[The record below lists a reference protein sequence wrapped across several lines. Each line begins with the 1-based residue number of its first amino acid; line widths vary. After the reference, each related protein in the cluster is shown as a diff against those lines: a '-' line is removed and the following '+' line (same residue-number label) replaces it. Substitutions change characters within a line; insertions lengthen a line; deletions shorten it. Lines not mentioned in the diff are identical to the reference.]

1 MNDIS
6 EFMKTMKELYAI
18 WYNREYDY
26 CGSIWS
32 GVFKSTMVEGGR
44 YLEYCRRYIMMNPVR
59 AGIVSQVKDYRWVWG
74 ADLEETEGFA
84 GCLPEWSVMV
94 RVAQVGAGKIFGS
107 EAFVRKWIY
116 GLGDKFLA
124 ARTAAH
130 AVGSIGFSSHGWR
143 LANKDVLILCGKSA
157 AQRGI
162 VL

>member
-26 CGSIWS
+26 SGSIWS

-74 ADLEETEGFA
+74 AEPEETEGFA
-84 GCLPEWSVMV
+84 GCLPEWSVTA
-94 RVAQVGAGKIFGS
+94 RVAQVGAGKIFGC
-107 EAFVRKWIY
+107 EAFVRKWIC
-116 GLGDKFLA
+116 GLGDKFPA

-143 LANKDVLILCGKSA
+143 LAKKDERA
-157 AQRGI
+157 A
-162 VL
+162 